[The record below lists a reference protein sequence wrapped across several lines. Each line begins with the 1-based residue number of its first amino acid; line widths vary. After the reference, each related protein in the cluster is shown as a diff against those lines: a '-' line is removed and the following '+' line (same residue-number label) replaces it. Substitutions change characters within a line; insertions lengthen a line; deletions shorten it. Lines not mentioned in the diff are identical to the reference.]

1 MKTFLIAL
9 AVSAVVT
16 GGALYA
22 HNKSATV
29 RKALGAAA

>member
-9 AVSAVVT
+9 GVSVVVT
-16 GGALYA
+16 GGMLVA

-29 RKALGAAA
+29 RKALGGA